1 VSLDR
6 PDGSAAPLLLEA
18 RDVRVRFGGFQALD
32 GVSLGLPRGRITGLI
47 GPNGA
52 GKSTLLNV
60 LGGSQRT
67 DTGDVLFAGRSIATL
82 PAWRR
87 SRRGLTRSFQISREL
102 DSLTVLENVLLA
114 GRDQPDG
121 IWDALARRAHI
132 RRSEQ
137 SAIERARALLLRVKL
152 WQHADALAGSLSGG
166 QKKLLELARALFTE
180 PQVVLLDEPAAG
192 VNPSLVGELA
202 EDIRAINQEMG
213 ITFGIVEHNMD
224 MIAAL
229 CHGVYVLAAGRVLVH
244 GSYEEVRADRAVV
257 EAYLGQAA

>member
-1 VSLDR
+1 MSVGVS
-6 PDGSAAPLLLEA
+6 APTTTLLEA

-32 GVSLGLPRGRITGLI
+32 GVTLALPRGRITGLI

-60 LGGSQRT
+60 LGGSQKI
-67 DTGDVLFAGRSIATL
+67 DGGDVLFEGRSMNGM

-87 SRRGLTRSFQISREL
+87 ARLGLTRSFQISREL

-114 GRDQPDG
+114 GGAQPEG
-121 IWDALARRAHI
+121 ILDALFGRAKV
-132 RRSEQ
+132 RRSDE
-137 SAIERARALLLRVKL
+137 ALIDRARELLQRVKL
-152 WQHADALAGSLSGG
+152 WPHADVLAGELSGG
-166 QKKLLELARALFTE
+166 QKKLLELARALFTD
-180 PQVVLLDEPAAG
+180 PQVILLDEPAAG
-192 VNPSLVGELA
+192 VNPTLIGDLA
-202 EDIRAINQEMG
+202 HYIRAINEEMG

-229 CHGVYVLAAGRVLVH
+229 CHSVYVLAAGRVLVH
-244 GSYEEVRADRAVV
+244 GTYEEVSADRAVV